1 MLSNVFRI
9 IYIFLPAVNYSIPVL
24 TVSYLPQTLIY
35 LNQVAKDTFFLSVS
49 LKGKCLFCLYKQKNV
64 SIIQT
69 DLSSYKFPGLLT
81 FKVIKLRWI

>member
-24 TVSYLPQTLIY
+24 TVSYFPQTIY

-64 SIIQT
+64 SIIQA
-69 DLSSYKFPGLLT
+69 DLCSYKFPGLLT